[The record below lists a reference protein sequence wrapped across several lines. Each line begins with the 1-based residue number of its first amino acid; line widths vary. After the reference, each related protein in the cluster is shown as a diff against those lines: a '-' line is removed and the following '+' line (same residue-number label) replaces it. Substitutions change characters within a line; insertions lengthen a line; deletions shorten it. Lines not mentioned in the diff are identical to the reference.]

1 MAESCR
7 PRPQSSSGP
16 RRKTTP
22 PSPIRLTSSASS
34 SCIPLLAS
42 RPSGSSP
49 PAVTSA
55 VAFGSTSTTPSP
67 GAFSIGLGSTMS
79 QRNRRGSEVVS
90 EDGGSL
96 TPGERLQS
104 SSSWGYFYEQPDS
117 SSGAF
122 ENSVTSASSS
132 TPEPAGTRL
141 SSRHTVSVPHPQP
154 PHMRPETS
162 NVTRHVRN
170 SSRSSHRLRLTLP
183 PPQIIDMFGVA
194 IPTTLLDRKTENE
207 GNGVGGVPHDQQRF
221 RQSLLGIA
229 FPTTPDTSLNNM
241 PVLCGGNGR
250 DGRGLDSAEGGI
262 GIAHE
267 IMMGGAAA
275 ALLAANPHLAP
286 GSLALLTPPDDSG
299 VIEWR
304 REEASSDV
312 IVPVGIQSVRKPP
325 PIQERFNSEAITGGD
340 NSRKR
345 VAGIKR
351 FVDNLDTAT
360 PSTKKNEN
368 DGEEAGEKSRSVKRD
383 TVSEK
388 DDPSVDKSA
397 KDDKDSPGLPGFAE
411 DGWLGNAMA
420 ALFDTPLSVKI
431 DSSTLR
437 MLSYSLPCP
446 LPSTSATDQST
457 VTSTSTNSNMLPA
470 SAASAPAVAAAAG
483 QQLSPAI
490 AARCYSKIKEHSGSS
505 TPTGLIGVDDGVT
518 TALHTLTNGIQRRH
532 SKEESKRV
540 FIHVH
545 HAISPHIPLNRLPS
559 TPSIGSAVDRPSGG
573 AGGYFSP
580 SVFNSIV
587 VAPGSNTS
595 TPGAGILSVSTSL
608 PNPIMPPS
616 SLHLTLLERYIPPTS
631 IEEDKDMFSLA
642 SSILLDRLFELSP
655 KGGSLLFIYP
665 TRKGAKDFDR
675 QYLGPVLDPLLR
687 KLMVLYMLR
696 EDLLWGIRN
705 MSAINGMRE
714 FEGLKTALKMI
725 CRKVSSSQK
734 QKSRDFSGQ
743 PNTVFKEWWTQQE
756 QLRIREAVKS
766 HMSNLQPP
774 GESSPNSSP
783 KKSSRGPP
791 SIQSAKGPPPSPTS
805 STSPTSS
812 GMQYSFGYGAPGDL
826 AREVLD
832 GVRAPTVRP
841 SSRGMSEAVVAS
853 AMSGTSALGVGGV
866 VGDFDV
872 ISGGISGER
881 RVKERGIEM
890 GVFVLRRE
898 YVN

>member
-104 SSSWGYFYEQPDS
+104 NSPWGYFYEQPDS

-122 ENSVTSASSS
+122 ENSVNSASSS
-132 TPEPAGTRL
+132 AAEIAGARL
-141 SSRHTVSVPHPQP
+141 SSRHTVSAPHPQL
-154 PHMRPETS
+154 PHIRPETS
-162 NVTRHVRN
+162 N
-170 SSRSSHRLRLTLP
+170 
-183 PPQIIDMFGVA
+183 IIDMFGVA
-194 IPTTLLDRKTENE
+194 IPTTLLERKTENE
-207 GNGVGGVPHDQQRF
+207 GNGVGGVLHDQQRF

-229 FPTTPDTSLNNM
+229 FPTTPDTGLNNM

-325 PIQERFNSEAITGGD
+325 PIHERFDSEVITSGD

-345 VAGIKR
+345 VAGIKKT
-351 FVDNLDTAT
+351 VDNLDTAT

-383 TVSEK
+383 AVSEK
-388 DDPSVDKSA
+388 DDPAVDKPA

-431 DSSTLR
+431 DSSTVR

-446 LPSTSATDQST
+446 LPSTSSTDQST

-490 AARCYSKIKEHSGSS
+490 AARCYSKVKEHSGSS

-559 TPSIGSAVDRPSGG
+559 TPSIGSAFDRPSGG

-595 TPGAGILSVSTSL
+595 TPGAGILSVSTPL

-616 SLHLTLLERYIPPTS
+616 SLHLTLLER
-631 IEEDKDMFSLA
+631 
-642 SSILLDRLFELSP
+642 LFELSP

-665 TRKGAKDFDR
+665 TKKGAKDFDR

-705 MSAINGMRE
+705 MSAINGMRD

-743 PNTVFKEWWTQQE
+743 PNTVFKLVHASKENIPLNDNSWREWWTQQE

-783 KKSSRGPP
+783 KKTSRGPP
-791 SIQSAKGPPPSPTS
+791 STQSAKGPPPSPTS

-872 ISGGISGER
+872 VSGGIIGER